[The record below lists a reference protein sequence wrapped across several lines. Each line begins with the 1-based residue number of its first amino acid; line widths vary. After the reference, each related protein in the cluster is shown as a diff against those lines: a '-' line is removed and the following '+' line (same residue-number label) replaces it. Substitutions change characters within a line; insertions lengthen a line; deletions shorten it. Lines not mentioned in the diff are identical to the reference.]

1 VSRFAWSDEAVPGSV
16 GAGTQDRPRERP
28 TPDGH
33 VPLLPEAPADDAVER
48 HEQVPHAAILAAGK
62 PTRRPQPDIRLDT
75 PL

>member
-1 VSRFAWSDEAVPGSV
+1 
-16 GAGTQDRPRERP
+16 
-28 TPDGH
+28 
-33 VPLLPEAPADDAVER
+33 LPEAPADDAVER